1 MRAVTFLTK
10 KQVRLC
16 YPQLRFAA
24 VLYAAVPVA
33 VFLLGWLKLYWGIP
47 AAALL
52 TAGVLGLRPGRKEP
66 SAAAAEKAVCVP
78 VWALAVVLV
87 FALAWCFLGG
97 QGGYFYQNSDFANR
111 NGVLHDLVNYP
122 WPVYYQS
129 DSGGFGNHGNPFA
142 LVYYICHWLLPAL
155 AGKLV
160 LAVTGTA
167 GAAWLAAN
175 FALFVWTGLGV
186 FLVFCLLA
194 VTLRPQSWVALL
206 AVCVGFMAFS
216 GLDIVGTVWM
226 HQDVGFHIE
235 RWVGVNEYSSMTT
248 CLFWVFNQTVVPWLM
263 TLCVLNEKRVE
274 HYALL
279 GLLALPFGPLPF
291 VGLAVMCLGLGAV
304 RLVQSAWAG
313 CLPAFWREVF
323 SRQNLLVL
331 AAILPVFFLYF
342 SANAATT
349 MQEGRFC
356 FYLSGQENI
365 QTGKELFELVR
376 FYMLEC
382 GVYLALVW
390 RDYKKVPL
398 FYLTAASLMVYPL
411 FRMGASG
418 AAGAGL
424 HGAGQPCA
432 ALQCVPHRKAVG
444 EGVVPCA
451 AGRFVRGRG
460 DAAGRA
466 VARPDCGVER
476 RPFRHCIRPLRHS
489 EPCGKCLHQQF
500 CGLVF
505 AGKPLL
511 SVFGA
516 VNQKIKRPAPAFQ
529 PGGPPLFCAFV

>member
-52 TAGVLGLRPGRKEP
+52 AAGVLGLRPGRKEP
-66 SAAAAEKAVCVP
+66 SAAAAEKAACVP

-87 FALAWCFLGG
+87 FALAWCLLGG

-129 DSGGFGNHGNPFA
+129 GSGGFGNHGNPFA

-160 LAVTGTA
+160 LAVTGAA

-235 RWVGVNEYSSMTT
+235 RWAGVNEYSSMTT

-304 RLVQSAWAG
+304 RLVQSAQAPCPHSG
-313 CLPAFWREVF
+313 ARCSRARTCLCWRPFFRCSSFIFPPMRPPPCRKGAFAFTFPARKI
-323 SRQNLLVL
+323 SRQAKSCSSWCAFICWS
-331 AAILPVFFLYF
+331 AAFTWP
-342 SANAATT
+342 
-349 MQEGRFC
+349 
-356 FYLSGQENI
+356 LSGAI
-365 QTGKELFELVR
+365 
-376 FYMLEC
+376 
-382 GVYLALVW
+382 
-390 RDYKKVPL
+390 
-398 FYLTAASLMVYPL
+398 
-411 FRMGASG
+411 
-418 AAGAGL
+418 
-424 HGAGQPCA
+424 
-432 ALQCVPHRKAVG
+432 
-444 EGVVPCA
+444 
-451 AGRFVRGRG
+451 
-460 DAAGRA
+460 
-466 VARPDCGVER
+466 
-476 RPFRHCIRPLRHS
+476 
-489 EPCGKCLHQQF
+489 
-500 CGLVF
+500 
-505 AGKPLL
+505 
-511 SVFGA
+511 
-516 VNQKIKRPAPAFQ
+516 IKRRRCSTSPRPA
-529 PGGPPLFCAFV
+529 

>member
-52 TAGVLGLRPGRKEP
+52 AAGVLGLRPGRKEP

-160 LAVTGTA
+160 LAVTGAA

-235 RWVGVNEYSSMTT
+235 RWAGVNEYSSMTT

-304 RLVQSAWAG
+304 RLVQSARAG
-313 CLPAFWREVF
+313 TLPAFWREVF

-349 MQEGRFC
+349 IVPHGGLRHGRFHHAR
-356 FYLSGQENI
+356 LH
-365 QTGKELFELVR
+365 
-376 FYMLEC
+376 
-382 GVYLALVW
+382 
-390 RDYKKVPL
+390 
-398 FYLTAASLMVYPL
+398 
-411 FRMGASG
+411 SG

-432 ALQCVPHRKAVG
+432 ALQCVPHREAVG
-444 EGVVPCA
+444 EGMVPCA

-476 RPFRHCIRPLRHS
+476 RSFRHCVRPLRHS

-516 VNQKIKRPAPAFQ
+516 VNQKAKRPAPAFQ